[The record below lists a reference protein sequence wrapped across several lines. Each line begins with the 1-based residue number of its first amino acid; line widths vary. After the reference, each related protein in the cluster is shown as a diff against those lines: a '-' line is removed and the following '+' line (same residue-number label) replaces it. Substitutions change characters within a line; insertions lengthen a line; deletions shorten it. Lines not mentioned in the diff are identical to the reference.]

1 MKNFRDAALA
11 SALNMVIVVG
21 FICLVVWWMSTNFGA
36 ISALAT
42 VGGLVMASVLY
53 AGVRIGGSLVRDAQR
68 TALENFTDGLA
79 AVEDSRGKH
88 ANVERE
94 NARAWS
100 AQQIAGAKITV
111 LDYQHQL
118 RQDERE
124 RRMLTDARQQW
135 EMEQAQQP
143 AQVFA
148 MVDDN
153 NGAGPTYYDE

>member
-135 EMEQAQQP
+135 EMQQAQQP

-148 MVDDN
+148 MADDN
-153 NGAGPTYYDE
+153 DGAGPTYYDE